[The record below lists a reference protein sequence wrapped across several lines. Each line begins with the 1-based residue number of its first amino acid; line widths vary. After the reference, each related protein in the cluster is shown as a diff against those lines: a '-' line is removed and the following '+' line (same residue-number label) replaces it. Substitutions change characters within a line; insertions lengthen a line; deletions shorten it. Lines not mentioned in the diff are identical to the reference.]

1 MVRVAAAG
9 ASGLLAALLV
19 WYGLRTGVRLRR
31 TPVTARVQSDDTGL
45 DVTPIQ
51 FWATSLGVAAATYLL
66 VFALT
71 SLPMVSLMPAAVVA
85 TLPRAYFARRR
96 AQRLDEVQRA
106 WPDGLRDLVA
116 AVKSGA
122 SLPTA
127 IEGLAGFGPLPLRD
141 AFQGFAVYSRSL
153 GVVSA
158 LEMIKSDLA
167 DPTSD
172 RVIEVLIL
180 AYERGGAVVP
190 EILSDLAEA
199 TTRDLWTMEE
209 IRTEALEQK
218 INSRIVFVLPWI
230 VLVAMTARSGAFR
243 EFYASPAGIMVAFVG
258 AVMSLVGVVIASRL
272 GTQPHEP
279 RVFASARGGTG

>member
-1 MVRVAAAG
+1 M
-9 ASGLLAALLV
+9 S
-19 WYGLRTGVRLRR
+19 
-31 TPVTARVQSDDTGL
+31 STGL
-45 DVTPIQ
+45 GITSFQ
-51 FWATSLGVAAATYLL
+51 FWVTSLGAGAVTYIV

-71 SLPMVSLMPAAVVA
+71 SLPIVSVMPAVVVA

-106 WPDGLRDLVA
+106 WPDGLRDLLASVR
-116 AVKSGA
+116 SGA

-127 IEGLAGFGPLPLRD
+127 IEGLAAFGPLPLRV
-141 AFQGFAVYSRSL
+141 AFQGFGVYSRSL
-153 GVVSA
+153 GVVAA

-180 AYERGGAVVP
+180 AYERGGGVVP

-199 TTRDLWTMEE
+199 TTRDLWTLEE

-218 INSRIVFVLPWI
+218 INSRIVFVLPWL

-243 EFYASPAGIMVAFVG
+243 EFYASPAGIVVATIG
-258 AVMSLVGVVIASRL
+258 GVMSLVGVLIASKL
-272 GTQPHEP
+272 GSQPSEP
-279 RVFASARGGTG
+279 RVLVTVREAE

>member
-1 MVRVAAAG
+1 VIAI
-9 ASGLLAALLV
+9 AALATATTV
-19 WYGLRTGVRLRR
+19 AMAMRLMLAGGRARR
-31 TPVTARVQSDDTGL
+31 RRATRSVTWMSSTGL
-45 DVTPIQ
+45 GITPFQ
-51 FWATSLGVAAATYLL
+51 FWVTSLGAGAVTYIV

-71 SLPMVSLMPAAVVA
+71 SLPIVSVMPAVVVA

-106 WPDGLRDLVA
+106 WPDGLRDLLASVR
-116 AVKSGA
+116 SGA

-127 IEGLAGFGPLPLRD
+127 IEGLAAFGPLPLRV
-141 AFQGFAVYSRSL
+141 AFQGFGVYSRSL
-153 GVVSA
+153 GVVAA

-180 AYERGGAVVP
+180 AYERGGGVVP

-199 TTRDLWTMEE
+199 TTRDLWTLEE

-218 INSRIVFVLPWI
+218 INSRIVFVLPWL

-243 EFYASPAGIMVAFVG
+243 EFYASPAGIVVATIG
-258 AVMSLVGVVIASRL
+258 GVMSLVGVLIASKL
-272 GTQPHEP
+272 GSQPSEP
-279 RVFASARGGTG
+279 RVLVTVREAE